1 MNKPHLRYKNQT
13 PKERDWTIHI
23 IAGFKFL
30 KGVVLIVVAV
40 KLLTLLNKDVEQ
52 WALDFINRHGIEAEN
67 RFVHAV
73 LEKLAGVNRNQL
85 MAMSGGA
92 FLYSG
97 LQLTEGVGLWY
108 EKRWAEYLT
117 VIATALLVPV
127 EIYELFER
135 FTWVRV
141 VVLVVNLFVVWYLAT
156 RLKDEKKENR
166 EILAEEIDELKQDET
181 EENLQG

>member
-1 MNKPHLRYKNQT
+1 MSDIHLRYKNQT

-23 IAGFKFL
+23 IAGFKLL
-30 KGVVLIVVAV
+30 KGLLLFIVAI
-40 KLLTLLNKDVEQ
+40 KLLTLLNKDVAQ
-52 WALDFINRHGIEAEN
+52 WATDFVNRNGIDEEN
-67 RFVHAV
+67 HYVHAI

-97 LQLTEGVGLWY
+97 LQLTEGIGLWL

-117 VIATALLVPV
+117 VIATALLVPL

-141 VVLVVNLFVVWYLAT
+141 VVLIVNLFVVWYLAT
-156 RLKDEKKENR
+156 RLKDEKKENS
-166 EILAEEIDELKQDET
+166 EILTEKIEELKKNDE
-181 EENLQG
+181 G